1 MSRIGGRARENER
14 RHPPGPFVRKTQA
27 PDTADRMS
35 DEGRALDLER
45 VEERR
50 EKRDRVSSEI
60 DSGVEEAVAEAAAR
74 AVDSDQAA
82 PGQLGHERRPDRRLQ
97 AAAVNED
104 DGLAGADRE
113 DARSDPRLGK
123 LEETRLHVE
132 AQRAKRRCSV
142 ASNAVVSRSA
152 MPRNRWHGNVTIG
165 TTSRLF
171 RSDDRHHDTSPP
183 TTMPSANGGWGFEP
197 TRRLSSA

>member
-27 PDTADRMS
+27 PETADRMP

-74 AVDSDQAA
+74 AVDSDQAE

-132 AQRAKRRCSV
+132 AQ
-142 ASNAVVSRSA
+142 ASEEA
-152 MPRNRWHGNVTIG
+152 
-165 TTSRLF
+165 LF
-171 RSDDRHHDTSPP
+171 RSLECGRVSFSHAAQPMARET
-183 TTMPSANGGWGFEP
+183 
-197 TRRLSSA
+197 